1 VKNLQAMMV
10 TTMRTKSY
18 EEDNFF
24 ALVLQEKV
32 VLLVAKKTDFQ
43 KTDKS
48 AKTSHLG
55 RKYGD
60 LIETRAKKLSSS

>member
-1 VKNLQAMMV
+1 MKGCMH
-10 TTMRTKSY
+10 
-18 EEDNFF
+18 EI
-24 ALVLQEKV
+24 QEKV

-60 LIETRAKKLSSS
+60 FIETRAKKLSSS